1 VYGDVLWPEVS
12 LFYKEPSEELRNRC
26 IEFHAASALQR
37 CDINLLKLNYEF
49 DQLKE
54 SRYFADVKF
63 SDKNTDF
70 AIAITQ
76 ASFLDESAGGLVNA
90 AVTGATLLLVPLTQQ
105 YDVAVEVAI
114 LWRGN
119 VIREMEYD
127 LVYAQTTSLYENPE
141 QEKIELAGQITA
153 RIIEDIKSNDVLS
166 GQYLATTL
174 ESSDYTKDLV
184 VPDQAG
190 EYIRTGEMSLG
201 GPFDGVAFSYAR
213 PDFLFDEYV
222 VSIYPIRAT
231 SWIDY
236 IEVLSGEME
245 LVRADFKAALAAGE
259 WRVANF
265 EEQEEW
271 LVKAATGGSAGLMQT
286 VHLVDLN
293 GESYT
298 GRIYLLLREDKV
310 VGISNFVPVGYEQ
323 PTPNDFLSIFLGGLK
338 LPGES
343 PFMSKM
349 RQQQREYD
357 LR

>member
-1 VYGDVLWPEVS
+1 M
-12 LFYKEPSEELRNRC
+12 
-26 IEFHAASALQR
+26 
-37 CDINLLKLNYEF
+37 
-49 DQLKE
+49 
-54 SRYFADVKF
+54 
-63 SDKNTDF
+63 
-70 AIAITQ
+70 
-76 ASFLDESAGGLVNA
+76 
-90 AVTGATLLLVPLTQQ
+90 PLTQQ

-323 PTPNDFLSIFLGGLK
+323 PAPNDFLSVFLGGLK

-343 PFMSKM
+343 PFMAKM